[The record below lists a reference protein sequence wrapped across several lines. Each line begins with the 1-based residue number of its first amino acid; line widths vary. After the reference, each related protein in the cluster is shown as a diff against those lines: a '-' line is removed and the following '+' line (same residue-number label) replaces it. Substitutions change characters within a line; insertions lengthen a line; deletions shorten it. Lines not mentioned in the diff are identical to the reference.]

1 MLMLE
6 ELFAPLF
13 FTHRGRQ
20 LGWAML
26 GLAGIL
32 LLYTL
37 VSMLFA
43 WHADF
48 VISKNQPAAG
58 AHTEDAASA
67 EATLIAGLPAAHLFG
82 MQADEDTDFL
92 PVTSL
97 QLHLTGVIKDT
108 EDNTSKVIISE
119 AGQPGK
125 IYSVGDALTTGIK
138 IYSINEDGIVLEHSG
153 RLEKLPLVR
162 GKLQFQDKPKALWQ
176 DN

>member
-13 FTHRGRQ
+13 LTARGRQ

-26 GLAGIL
+26 GLAGML
-32 LLYTL
+32 LIYTL

-48 VISKNQPAAG
+48 VISQGQTAISSHA
-58 AHTEDAASA
+58 EDVASA
-67 EATLIAGLPAAHLFG
+67 ETTLIAGLPAAHLFG

-92 PVTSL
+92 PITSL
-97 QLHLTGVIKDT
+97 QLHLTGIIKDT
-108 EDNTSKVIISE
+108 EDNVSKVIISE

-138 IYSINEDGIVLEHSG
+138 IYSISEDGIVLEHGG

-162 GKLQFQDKPKALWQ
+162 AKLQFQDKPKALWQ